1 MLLITFVF
9 SMPLFP
15 LAQDWTR
22 WFSIHFHLI
31 AFMIFFLQRINL
43 INYENHFMF
52 NKINNYVINKKTI
65 KFFLI
70 SLFLYATFIQY
81 DVAFHDD
88 SKLESTYH
96 KVFIQIKSNF
106 KDYDFRQYKISNRT

>member
-1 MLLITFVF
+1 MLLAAFIF

-15 LAQDWTR
+15 LAQDWSR

-43 INYENHFMF
+43 INYENRFMF
-52 NKINNYVINKKTI
+52 NKINNYVINKRIK

-70 SLFLYATFIQY
+70 SLFIYATFLQY
-81 DVAFHDD
+81 DVAFQDD
-88 SKLESTYH
+88 SKLEFTYH
-96 KVFIQIKSNF
+96 QVFIKIKSQF
-106 KDYDFRQYKISNRT
+106 